1 VAALEAKLKKP
12 VLTTNNVALWASLQM
27 MGVEEKVAGFGRL
40 LAEMPPLTHHEKA
53 TV

>member
-1 VAALEAKLKKP
+1 
-12 VLTTNNVALWASLQM
+12 VALWASLQK

-40 LAEMPPLTHHEKA
+40 LEEMPPLTHHEKA